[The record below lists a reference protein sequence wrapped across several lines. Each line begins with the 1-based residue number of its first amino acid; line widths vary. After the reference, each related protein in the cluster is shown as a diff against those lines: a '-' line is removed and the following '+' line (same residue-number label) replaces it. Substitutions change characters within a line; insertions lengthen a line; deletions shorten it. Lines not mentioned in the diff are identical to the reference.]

1 METGTS
7 PAPPAADTRTLR
19 RRWYVLSAARES
31 LPVFAVY
38 ALFMQARGA
47 SPAEIS
53 ALLAIWSIAAFVFE
67 VPSGVLADR
76 FDRVWVMACSRVL
89 QAAAFALW
97 WYWPTFP
104 GFALGFVLWGLAGAM
119 WSGTNEAWLF
129 EALHARAAGEQY
141 ERIYAAGSAWASVGI
156 CIALASGGLLASQGF
171 GWTILASCCACIAV
185 AILTRAWLP
194 TVGRTTAAHGGPR
207 LPPLRAALAD
217 YRASAGAREA
227 ASALALG
234 FVFFACFEEYVGLV
248 FDAGGVPLA
257 ELGFAYAA
265 CYAARAGAQ
274 ASMGRFGMPAPKGDA
289 LAALLCSGVILGA
302 GMLLATAGLGA
313 IGLFVGLL
321 GYFAASGVAEVRIV
335 SMLQREQG
343 GDGRATLMSL
353 ARLGLL
359 ATGPIVYAAIA
370 ALATP
375 YGWLSSVWF
384 SAVGTVLVA
393 GLLMV
398 LRGRRRS
405 GRSAR

>member
-1 METGTS
+1 MQTDSRPAATARDTGT
-7 PAPPAADTRTLR
+7 LR
-19 RRWYVLSAARES
+19 LRWYVLSAARES
-31 LPVFAVY
+31 LPIFAVY
-38 ALFMQARGA
+38 ALFMQSSGA
-47 SPAEIS
+47 SPVEIS

-76 FDRVWVMACSRVL
+76 FDRVWVMAASRML

-97 WYWPTFP
+97 WYWPSFP

-129 EALHARAAGEQY
+129 EALHARDAGEQF
-141 ERIYAAGSAWASVGI
+141 EPIYAAGSAWASFGI
-156 CIALASGGLLASQGF
+156 CIALASGGLLASSGF
-171 GWTILASCCACIAV
+171 GWTILVSSAACLAV
-185 AILTRAWLP
+185 AVLTRWWLP
-194 TVGRTTAAHGGPR
+194 TVPRTRAAHDGPR

-217 YRASAGAREA
+217 YRANASAREA

-234 FVFFACFEEYVGLV
+234 LVFFGCFEEYVGLV

-274 ASMGRFGMPAPKGDA
+274 ASMGRFGWPAPDGDP
-289 LAALLCSGVILGA
+289 LAALLCSGVILGG
-302 GMLLATAGLGA
+302 GMLLASTGPATL
-313 IGLFVGLL
+313 GLFVGLL

-335 SMLQREQG
+335 SLLQRTQG
-343 GDGRATLMSL
+343 GDGRATMMSL
-353 ARLGLL
+353 ARLGVL

-375 YGWLSSVWF
+375 YGWLSSAWF

-393 GLLMV
+393 GLLIV
-398 LRGRRRS
+398 LRARRR
-405 GRSAR
+405 RLRP